1 MSELSERFINVTGTE
16 RITDLGLS
24 YIKENTGYD
33 AAVRLDERSA
43 DEQPDT
49 AGAVLF
55 PIGGIARK
63 TGEII
68 VFTKDR
74 GLGAEQEIFIRAV
87 AGQMG
92 IALDRERIY
101 EKQEKTKLQ
110 VEREHLKSSMLR
122 SISHDFRTPLTGI
135 IGDCDLILQRHVT
148 RPEEQDELLMDIRE
162 QSMWLTRTMENIL
175 SMTKIESGAD
185 FISRREEVVEDLVYE
200 AESHVSGLREHRRF
214 QDSMPEEVLIAD
226 VDARLIVQV
235 LVNLLDNAVKH
246 TKENGLIRLNVSYQ
260 DGRAYFVVEDNGP
273 GIEPGQEETIFGEF
287 VSLAGRGPDQKHGMG
302 LGLAICREVVKAHG
316 GEIRAENR
324 PEGGARFVF
333 WLNAQPAV
341 QMEEMEEE
349 YGGTERDGREADHID
364 R

>member
-92 IALDRERIY
+92 IALD
-101 EKQEKTKLQ
+101 
-110 VEREHLKSSMLR
+110 
-122 SISHDFRTPLTGI
+122 G
-135 IGDCDLILQRHVT
+135 
-148 RPEEQDELLMDIRE
+148 
-162 QSMWLTRTMENIL
+162 
-175 SMTKIESGAD
+175 
-185 FISRREEVVEDLVYE
+185 EDL
-200 AESHVSGLREHRRF
+200 
-214 QDSMPEEVLIAD
+214 
-226 VDARLIVQV
+226 
-235 LVNLLDNAVKH
+235 
-246 TKENGLIRLNVSYQ
+246 
-260 DGRAYFVVEDNGP
+260 
-273 GIEPGQEETIFGEF
+273 
-287 VSLAGRGPDQKHGMG
+287 
-302 LGLAICREVVKAHG
+302 
-316 GEIRAENR
+316 
-324 PEGGARFVF
+324 
-333 WLNAQPAV
+333 
-341 QMEEMEEE
+341 
-349 YGGTERDGREADHID
+349 
-364 R
+364 